1 MKLMNRISRQLW
13 SDESGQ
19 DLIEYTLLLAFLAL
33 VAAGV
38 FISSGTAV
46 KSIWGSS
53 STMLTSASTSA
64 S

>member
-1 MKLMNRISRQLW
+1 MINIVRNMWK
-13 SDESGQ
+13 DESGQ

-38 FISSGTAV
+38 FISSGTTV
-46 KSIWGSS
+46 KGIWNSA
-53 STMLTSASTSA
+53 STQLTSASTAA

>member
-1 MKLMNRISRQLW
+1 MINIVRKLWN
-13 SDESGQ
+13 DESGQ

-38 FISSGTAV
+38 FISSGTTV
-46 KSIWGSS
+46 KGIWNTA
-53 STMLTSASTSA
+53 STQLTSASTSA

>member
-1 MKLMNRISRQLW
+1 MKQLICGLW
-13 SDESGQ
+13 KDESGQ

-38 FISSGTAV
+38 FVSSGTAV
-46 KSIWGSS
+46 KGIWGSS
-53 STMLTSASTSA
+53 STMLGSASTAA

>member
-1 MKLMNRISRQLW
+1 MKATFAQLW
-13 SDESGQ
+13 NNESGQ

-38 FISSGTAV
+38 FITSGTAV
-46 KSIWGSS
+46 KGIWGSS
-53 STMLTSASTSA
+53 STMLTSASTAA

>member
-1 MKLMNRISRQLW
+1 MKSMLRQLW
-13 SDESGQ
+13 KQESGQ

-38 FISSGTAV
+38 FITSGASV
-46 KSIWGSS
+46 SSIWGSS